1 MARRRDARPWSAR
14 AFATVA
20 ALIVAAGCSSAA
32 ANSHPSSSAA
42 PASTTEVAPST
53 IAATPPTETPT
64 TVVPVFSDT
73 FEGENR
79 LLTNE
84 YAYNNPGSQ
93 DAVMSDTWEVTSGSM
108 FVRDG
113 AAWTG
118 PIDAESPDPESLE
131 STNSAVLRAF
141 TRVEAPASSTVTL
154 RLLPIAFVDAVE
166 ETPWDGAHVLVRVQN
181 EQDFYAVSM
190 FRRDGTV
197 VIKRKVPG
205 GPSNGGT
212 YVTIADV
219 HAPLSEGEWHDV
231 RIVTA
236 DRDGAVVIELWLDGA
251 NVLTAV
257 DSGQFGPPITVPGT
271 VGFRADNFEVSFDD
285 LVVS

>member
-1 MARRRDARPWSAR
+1 MVRRHNAGPRSAR
-14 AFATVA
+14 VLATFL
-20 ALIVAAGCSSAA
+20 ALIAAAGCSSASA
-32 ANSHPSSSAA
+32 GSHPSSSADS
-42 PASTTEVAPST
+42 STTAAASVTTAAPP
-53 IAATPPTETPT
+53 APV
-64 TVVPVFSDT
+64 VVPIFSDT

-84 YAYNNPGSQ
+84 YAFNNPGSD
-93 DAVMSDTWEVTSGSM
+93 DAVVSDTWEVTSGSM

-118 PIDAESPDPESLE
+118 PIDDVSPDPASIE
-131 STNSAVLRAF
+131 STNSAVFRAF
-141 TRVEAPASSTVTL
+141 TRAEAPASSTVTL

-166 ETPWDGAHVLVRVQN
+166 ETAWDGAHVLVRVQN

-190 FRRDGTV
+190 IRRDGVV

-219 HAPLSEGEWHDV
+219 HAPLSEDAWHDV
-231 RIVTA
+231 RIVTY

-257 DSGQFGPPITVPGT
+257 DSGQFGPPITEAGT

-285 LVVS
+285 LVVT